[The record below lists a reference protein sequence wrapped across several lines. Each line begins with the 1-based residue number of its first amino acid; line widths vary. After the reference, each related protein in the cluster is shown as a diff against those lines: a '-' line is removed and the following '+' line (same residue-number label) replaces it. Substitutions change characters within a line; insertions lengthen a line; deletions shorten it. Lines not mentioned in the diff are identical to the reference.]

1 MIPPGKALHWRAMA
15 LAKEAIELGGRLT
28 VVSAFTGLPRFLLNN
43 LFGDP
48 DAPGTI
54 PGRKPRSAHWY
65 LNRTVVVEIQSAFFY
80 ACFRSIRTF
89 GYPPSDALVA
99 SYKHYLRHFG
109 HDPRLTFDRAFDLVG
124 HVEGLWTNAP
134 PRLTTTICR
143 RCRAAYLVLCTDEP
157 IGSGGCPFC
166 RFERPLSGQTRK
178 ALSPPAG
185 RPM

>member
-1 MIPPGKALHWRAMA
+1 MA

-80 ACFRSIRTF
+80 ACFRSIRTL

-124 HVEGLWTNAP
+124 HVEGLWTSAP

-185 RPM
+185 GTT